1 MALNH
6 FCRCKACGENLEGLV
21 EICNLCGEEIYSM
34 VEFAQYLI
42 KLAKSLMEE
51 HLDRIW
57 KLFYSID
64 MELYIDSLIR
74 QFEYRIMPV
83 FKGV

>member
-1 MALNH
+1 
-6 FCRCKACGENLEGLV
+6 
-21 EICNLCGEEIYSM
+21 
-34 VEFAQYLI
+34 
-42 KLAKSLMEE
+42 MEE

-57 KLFYSID
+57 KLSYSID
-64 MELYIDSLIR
+64 MELYIDSLIH